1 MTEDQSLAVGDEAPD
16 FTLLNQDKNAVRLA
30 DYRGKKKVMLLFYP
44 MDFSPVCT
52 QEHCTFGPAF
62 DKLNGPDAD
71 TAVFGVSCDSPFCH
85 AAFRR
90 QYNIP
95 YDLLAD
101 TTRKMVKAYGMF
113 AGEEPYNC
121 SKRGTV
127 IIDKSG
133 KVAFYQEQP
142 MKEPRQVEQL
152 EKAAMIDD
160 LIAQRD
166 NEGGERI
173 SASR

>member
-1 MTEDQSLAVGDEAPD
+1 MADNQPLKPGDSAPD
-16 FTLLNQDKNAVRLA
+16 FELMNQDKNKVKLS

-44 MDFSPVCT
+44 MDFSPICT

-62 DKLNGPDAD
+62 DKLNGPDAE
-71 TAVFGVSCDSPFCH
+71 TVVFGVSCDSPFSH
-85 AAFRR
+85 AAFRK

-101 TTRKMVKAYGMF
+101 TSRKTVKAYGMF

-127 IIDKSG
+127 VIG
-133 KVAFYQEQP
+133 KDGRITYYQEQP
-142 MKEPRQVEQL
+142 MRDPRSVEDL
-152 EKAAMIDD
+152 ERAAMIED
-160 LIAQRD
+160 LFEQRD
-166 NEGGERI
+166 NEGGERLG
-173 SASR
+173 ASR

>member
-1 MTEDQSLAVGDEAPD
+1 MAESAVPQVGQLAPD
-16 FTLLNQDKNAVRLA
+16 FTLLNQDKNPVRLS

-44 MDFSPVCT
+44 MDFSPICT
-52 QEHCTFGPAF
+52 QEHCTFGPSF
-62 DKLNGPDAD
+62 DKLNGPDAE
-71 TAVFGVSCDSPFCH
+71 TVLFGVSTDSPFCH
-85 AAFRR
+85 AAFRK

-101 TTRKMVKAYGMF
+101 TNRKMCKAYGMF

-127 IIDKSG
+127 VIG
-133 KVAFYQEQP
+133 KDGRIVYYKEQP
-142 MKEPRQVEQL
+142 MKEPRQVEEL
-152 EKAAMIDD
+152 ERAAMIDD

-166 NEGGERI
+166 NEGGERLG
-173 SASR
+173 ASR